1 MQNNDEHR
9 YDDMID
15 LPHHVS
21 SKHPQMSL
29 YDRAAQFSAF
39 KALTGYEDAVTEAAR
54 LTGQRI
60 ELDDA
65 TMSALNAKV
74 QILQDEIKNRPN
86 VSVTYFVP
94 DKKKDGGEYVTM
106 DGSVKRIDDVERTFT
121 FTDGKVI
128 QIDDIIDIN
137 GEIFAVLYYGEKAEP
152 ERNCAGVCL
161 PDRRLLRRI

>member
-21 SKHPQMSL
+21 TKHPQMSL

-54 LTGQRI
+54 LAGQRI

-65 TMSALNAKV
+65 TVSVLNAKV
-74 QILQDEIKNRPN
+74 QILQDEMRTRPEI
-86 VSVTYFVP
+86 SVTYFVP
-94 DKKKDGGEYVTM
+94 DEKKDGGEYITM
-106 DGSVKRIDDVERTFT
+106 VGSVKRIDDVERTFT

-128 QIDDIIDIN
+128 RIDDVITIESELFD
-137 GEIFAVLYYGEKAEP
+137 GMEQGYLT
-152 ERNCAGVCL
+152 L
-161 PDRRLLRRI
+161 

>member
-21 SKHPQMSL
+21 SKYPQMSL
-29 YDRAAQFSAF
+29 YERAAQFSAF

-74 QILQDEIKNRPN
+74 QILQDEIRIRPEI
-86 VSVTYFVP
+86 SVTYFVP
-94 DKKKDGGEYVTM
+94 DKKKDGGEYVTFS
-106 DGSVKRIDDVERTFT
+106 GSIKRIDEVERTIIFS
-121 FTDGKVI
+121 DGKTI
-128 QIDDIIDIN
+128 QIDDVIN
-137 GEIFAVLYYGEKAEP
+137 IESELFAEL
-152 ERNCAGVCL
+152 ERGYLN
-161 PDRRLLRRI
+161 I